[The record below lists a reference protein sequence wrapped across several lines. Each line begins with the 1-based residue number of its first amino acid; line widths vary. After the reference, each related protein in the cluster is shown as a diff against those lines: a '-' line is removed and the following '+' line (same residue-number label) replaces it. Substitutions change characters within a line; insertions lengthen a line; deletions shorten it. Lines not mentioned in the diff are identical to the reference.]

1 MHTRQFSEM
10 KVILEFVLLQIGR
23 GLTQNQDNATNI
35 KNTKQRACI
44 KPV

>member
-10 KVILEFVLLQIGR
+10 KVIPEFVLLQIGR

-35 KNTKQRACI
+35 KEHEATSLY